1 MQASPVTSKEVSTAT
16 NKVLGAT
23 VTPASVAV
31 NLVGNVVSPGMTT
44 TLEFRNTPNTNPKTT
59 TPSVP
64 QSCTAL
70 PSEGWPQV

>member
-1 MQASPVTSKEVSTAT
+1 MQASPVTSKEVSAAT

-44 TLEFRNTPNTNPKTT
+44 TLEFRNTPNTNTKTT